1 MAFLA
6 NLFRTSPEEELVN
19 KATDELLISHDW
31 AANLEIADV
40 VNNAADEAV
49 AAEVVR
55 AVRKRLQHRERR
67 VLLLSLELLE
77 SLMKNCHE
85 PLHSQVGTADFLG
98 ELSRLALASRTAGEV
113 AQRALALI
121 DSWGVA
127 FQGHPRLTEFH
138 ATYRALLAQGV
149 EFPARDLD
157 QMSPFYTPAAQPSAP
172 LPEQ

>member
-85 PLHSQVGTADFLG
+85 PLHSEEEMASGK
-98 ELSRLALASRTAGEV
+98 EL
-113 AQRALALI
+113 
-121 DSWGVA
+121 DW
-127 FQGHPRLTEFH
+127 PRHLK
-138 ATYRALLAQGV
+138 
-149 EFPARDLD
+149 
-157 QMSPFYTPAAQPSAP
+157 QPPCYPHS
-172 LPEQ
+172 E